1 MIRKNTFSWSC
12 FIVLFLTSTNTFSQH
27 RLTRFTNTLK
37 ENSTDIKDVI
47 PIVNKENGNTVM
59 FIADAKKV
67 YGYKL
72 NSEFQLIDK
81 LASETKKRKYKV
93 FIGGDI
99 HGQDYRIFLSNTSK
113 NQFASINFSFSNKT
127 TSNTKFKLPQYEYF
141 IQTIAPKNKLY
152 LLTADKNSGNLYLYS
167 FDKDGTPIKDKITL
181 ESTHIIGKYDRAVKI
196 AALLTGQG
204 NVQKIEKNTPNAIET
219 VSDLVKMYVRDGN
232 IIITFDQNKK
242 VTYALAIDIESKN
255 SSMKVFNKPLAN
267 LKSSRKKTN
276 SFIYDNYMFEVA
288 ANKEIFSMHIL
299 EYPSGNFIKEYAV
312 SKNEEITFKN
322 TPIIQEG
329 GVYNSYRELE
339 KTKKFLRKITSENIG
354 ISVIKIAG
362 DYLFTIGGYVNQR
375 QGGGMMMMGGGFGA
389 IPIGGVGNA
398 TFFFNPTMF
407 AYNSFTSTKSTRI
420 EGVFNNN
427 FEHIPNKEIPEN
439 VFDKINDSKTYN
451 ETAKTVFRYKDFF
464 IKGDYDTRTRVYHLK
479 KFTE

>member
-1 MIRKNTFSWSC
+1 M
-12 FIVLFLTSTNTFSQH
+12 VLFLTSITTFAQQ
-27 RLTRFTNTLK
+27 RLTSFKNVLK

-47 PIVNKENGNTVM
+47 PVVNKENGNTIM
-59 FIADAKKV
+59 FIADAKNV

-72 NSEFQLIDK
+72 NPEFQLIDK
-81 LASETKKRKYKV
+81 LASETKKRKYKI

-99 HGQDYRIFLSNTSK
+99 HGQDYRIFLSNTSQNK
-113 NQFASINFSFSNKT
+113 FASINFSFTNKT
-127 TSNTKFKLPQYEYF
+127 TSSTEFKLPQYEYF
-141 IQTIAPKNKLY
+141 VQTIAPKNKLY

-167 FDKDGTPIKDKITL
+167 FDKNGTPIKDKINL
-181 ESTHIIGKYDRAVKI
+181 ESTHIVGKYDRAVKI
-196 AALLTGQG
+196 ATLLTGQES
-204 NVQKIEKNTPNAIET
+204 VQKIEKDTPNAIET
-219 VSDLVKMYVRDGN
+219 VSDPVKMYVRDGN

-242 VTYALAIDIESKN
+242 VTYVLNIDIESKN
-255 SSMKVFNKPLAN
+255 SSTKVYDKPLAN

-276 SFIYDNYMFEVA
+276 SFIYGDYMFGIA

-299 EYPSGNFIKEYAV
+299 DYPSGNFIKEYAV
-312 SKNEEITFKN
+312 SKNEKISFKN

-329 GVYNSYRELE
+329 GAYNSYRELE

-389 IPIGGVGNA
+389 IPIGTIGSA

-407 AYNSFTSTKSTRI
+407 AYNSFSNTKSTRI
-420 EGVFNNN
+420 EGVFNDN

-464 IKGDYDTRTRVYHLK
+464 IKGDYNTRTKIYHLK